1 MCFTNIENYS
11 DLNKPFPKV
20 KEEKETNF
28 IFKEISNNKNNISPK
43 FKNKNSISSN
53 STSSYSKEL

>member
-11 DLNKPFPKV
+11 DLNKSFSKI
-20 KEEKETNF
+20 KEEKESNYLL
-28 IFKEISNNKNNISPK
+28 KEISNNTNNISPK

-53 STSSYSKEL
+53 STSSSSKEL